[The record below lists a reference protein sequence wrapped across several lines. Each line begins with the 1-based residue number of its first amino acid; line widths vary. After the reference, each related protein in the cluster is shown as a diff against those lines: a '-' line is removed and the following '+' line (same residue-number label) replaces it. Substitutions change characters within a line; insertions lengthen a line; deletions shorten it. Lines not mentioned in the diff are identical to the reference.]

1 MYVRTLET
9 ILYVRSNVVR
19 SSYYHN
25 TYFAGVG
32 LVHSNQRSSGFVLE
46 YRTLLSNIPLTFIC
60 IKRPMTTL

>member
-25 TYFAGVG
+25 TYFAGIG
-32 LVHSNQRSSGFVLE
+32 APFVCV
-46 YRTLLSNIPLTFIC
+46 RISDG
-60 IKRPMTTL
+60 RVSR